1 MAKHCVQLPAGL
13 HDNSSMGG
21 PCWRLDRMRFHL
33 SGCADLQVAACR
45 QELDVAQYHDVDE
58 KYRVQ
63 VQPLVPPVVG

>member
-1 MAKHCVQLPAGL
+1 
-13 HDNSSMGG
+13 
-21 PCWRLDRMRFHL
+21 MRTATWVAPFDHTHFYV

-63 VQPLVPPVVG
+63 VQLLVPPVVG